1 VAKSVQDYGFST
13 RSIGNNKV
21 ELGEE
26 LSPVNLALV
35 QLFYYYKGLE
45 VLIVYN
51 NFK

>member
-1 VAKSVQDYGFST
+1 MQTACSFSIK
-13 RSIGNNKV
+13 SIGNNKV
-21 ELGEE
+21 KLGEK
-26 LSPVNLALV
+26 LNLVDLALV